1 MPLMPKY
8 TIGLVGN
15 PNCGKTTLF
24 NALTGA
30 NQRVGNWPGVTVERK
45 EGRYRDGDTEI
56 AVIDLPGV
64 YALDVEEEATGLDE
78 CVARDYLLANEADL
92 IVNIVDAANL
102 ERNLYLTSQILDIGV
117 PVLIAL
123 NMTDLAQRN
132 GITIDAAKLAELLGC
147 PVVAL
152 QANRGTGLT
161 QLRAAIRQTLEQD
174 RAVRASV
181 AYPPA
186 LHEAIADLA
195 GQIAT
200 RAAQHPRWA
209 ALTLLQCSEEA
220 TSEWATAELR
230 DRAAGLRQDLQ
241 AAFGDD
247 LDLAIADARYT
258 WIHSIVEQASQRAS
272 VVSRRLTQRLDRIVL
287 NRTLG
292 IPIFLVVMYATF
304 LIAMNLGGAFID
316 FFDIAFGT
324 IFVDGTAH
332 LLESMQAP
340 GWSIG
345 LLADG
350 VGGGIQTT
358 ATFIPQIGLLFICL
372 AILEDSGYMAR
383 AAFVMDRLMRFVGL
397 PGKSFVPMMVGFGCN
412 IPGIMA
418 ARTLENSRDRLMTVM
433 MNPFMSCGARLPVY
447 ALFCAAFFPRH
458 GQNIVFLLYLL
469 GIAAAVFTGVVL
481 KNTVLKGQAAPFV
494 MELPPYHIPTL
505 RGVAIAAWQ
514 RLRSFITRA
523 GKMIVIMVVILGL
536 LNSVGTDGSFGKQDS
551 QDSVLSA
558 FSRTITPAFAPM
570 GIEQENWP
578 ATVGIFTGVFAK
590 EVMVGTMDALYTE
603 LAAKEAAAAG
613 AGDAPEE
620 AGFDLW
626 GGLGAAVA
634 SIPAN
639 LADLTNQA
647 LDPIGLGIMGSTGD
661 LETAA
666 TEQEVSYSTFGQMS
680 LRFGSTAAAI
690 AFLLFVL
697 LYFPC
702 VSATAAVYRE
712 TNLGWTAFVALWTTG
727 LGYWAAVAYYQ
738 LATFRN
744 HPASSLAWLLGLL
757 AAMFAF
763 LAGMKAAGKRQR
775 RQKLAEEQTAFASE
789 GA

>member
-1 MPLMPKY
+1 MPKY

-24 NALTGA
+24 NVLTGA

-45 EGRYRDGDTEI
+45 EGHYRDGDAEI
-56 AVIDLPGV
+56 TVIDLPGV
-64 YALDVEEEATGLDE
+64 YALDVEDGATGLDE

-117 PVLIAL
+117 PVLLAL
-123 NMTDLAQRN
+123 NMTDLAQQR
-132 GITIDAAKLAELLGC
+132 GLTIDAAKLAEQLGC
-147 PVVAL
+147 PVVPL
-152 QANRGTGLT
+152 QAHRGQGLA
-161 QLRAAIRQTLEQD
+161 QLRAALRQTLAQSHAT
-174 RAVRASV
+174 RAQV

-186 LHEAIADLA
+186 LHAAIADLA
-195 GQIAT
+195 GHIAT

-209 ALTLLQCSEEA
+209 ALTLLQFGEA
-220 TSEWATAELR
+220 DAPAWATADLR
-230 DRAAGLRQDLQ
+230 DRAATFRHELQDSL
-241 AAFGDD
+241 GDD
-247 LDLAIADARYT
+247 LDLVIADARYT
-258 WIHSIVEQASQRAS
+258 WIHSVVEQASQRVN
-272 VVSRRLTQRLDRIVL
+272 VVSRRLTQRLDRLVL

-292 IPIFLVVMYATF
+292 IPIFLTVMYATF
-304 LIAMNLGGAFID
+304 LIAINLGGAFID

-324 IFVDGTAH
+324 IFVDGVAH
-332 LLESMQAP
+332 LLASVQTP
-340 GWSIG
+340 GWLIG

-350 VGGGIQTT
+350 VGGGLQTT
-358 ATFIPQIGLLFICL
+358 ATFIPQIAMLFVCL

-469 GIAAAVFTGVVL
+469 GILAAVFTGVVL

-514 RLRSFITRA
+514 RLQAFITRA

-558 FSRTITPAFAPM
+558 FSRAITPAFAPM
-570 GIEQENWP
+570 GVEQDNWP
-578 ATVGIFTGVFAK
+578 ATVGLFTGVFAK

-603 LAAKEAAAAG
+603 LASQEAAAAG
-613 AGDAPEE
+613 DDPEAD

-626 GGLGAAVA
+626 GGLGEAVA

-639 LADLTNQA
+639 LADLTNQV
-647 LDPIGLGIMGSTGD
+647 LDPIGIGIMGSTGD

-680 LRFGSTAAAI
+680 QRFGSTAAAI

-702 VSATAAVYRE
+702 VSATAAVYWE
-712 TNLGWTAFVALWTTG
+712 TNLGWTIFVALWTTG

-738 LATFRN
+738 LATFRD
-744 HPASSLAWLLGLL
+744 HPASSLAWLLGLM
-757 AAMFAF
+757 AAMFAV
-763 LAGMKAAGKRQR
+763 LAGMKEAGQRRR